1 LLHPRRAL
9 VVAGL
14 ALLTAR
20 GAAAQDTVGVEIRTM
35 IAQARHPWARRPDFP
50 RYVDVVARLYA
61 SRGDAPV
68 WLAGRSP
75 SHAGRGA
82 VAILSAAADEGL
94 GPVDY
99 DAATLDGLLRG
110 LPHASWNAV
119 ALARFDLLLTVDL
132 MRYLDDLRGGRVRP
146 GPFGQGRAPPG
157 LDLPAGIAGALEPH
171 LAQYHNLRMH
181 LARYR
186 RLAADTPFVPLPE
199 GRATRLGEPYRGAG
213 ALRRR
218 LTALGDLAPER
229 ASPTGCSAPGR
240 WRR

>member
-1 LLHPRRAL
+1 MTRAL
-9 VVAGL
+9 VVAVL
-14 ALLTAR
+14 ALLAGR
-20 GAAAQDTVGVEIRTM
+20 RASAQDSVGPQVRTM
-35 IAQARHPWARRPDFP
+35 IAEARHPWARHPDFP
-50 RYVDVVARLYA
+50 RYLDVVARLYA

-68 WLAGRSP
+68 WLAGRAPSP
-75 SHAGRGA
+75 AGRAA
-82 VAILSAAADEGL
+82 VATLMAAADQGL
-94 GPVDY
+94 RPADY
-99 DAATLDGLLRG
+99 DAATLDGLMRG

-146 GPFGQGRAPPG
+146 GPFGHGRAPPG